1 MPRLETLLDSN
12 LSSAGRCGMFKCFF
26 PARDQMEGYLM
37 QQVSR
42 MPTGVVWPYATAL
55 SSKFRVQHLHRGP
68 PVVVNMTPAL
78 SARLRAFRTVSLTR
92 GGLSSHAL
100 ATSHQVLAEPVRTC
114 PKPNYLFKCN
124 PFNLAEAG
132 TRFPEN
138 AVMVAE
144 FQEQLPSEAQKRDF
158 LSKLSHSLRETE
170 QMLESEACLRDDFQA
185 FVTSEGDLF
194 HFDLDRCLQSS
205 QPSTIL
211 NKSQSADRLR
221 QCTAGVCFKPM
232 GKADFHTMAQMSDCF
247 AKFHR
252 KLTTALGMPWNYWN

>member
-12 LSSAGRCGMFKCFF
+12 LSSAGRCGMSKCFF

-205 QPSTIL
+205 QPSMHWGGVLQTHGESGFSYDGTDERL
-211 NKSQSADRLR
+211 LCKVPSQ
-221 QCTAGVCFKPM
+221 TY
-232 GKADFHTMAQMSDCF
+232 
-247 AKFHR
+247 HR
-252 KLTTALGMPWNYWN
+252 TWHALELLELTF